1 VCLLDNEQYSNARDT
16 AADFFLKQLKNKEWR
31 GLAMKCL
38 VHMATS
44 LIVRYGKVRTH
55 AIYADGSC

>member
-16 AADFFLKQLKNKEWR
+16 AADFFLKQLKSKEWR

-44 LIVRYGKVRTH
+44 LIVRYGKVCD
-55 AIYADGSC
+55 YASGVEGWA